1 MANKIRRSTKSIN
14 SKVVQVNFVV
24 DCSGSMGATAATWKG
39 NKYARYE
46 IVKTA
51 LNICVAHMQ
60 KPDRVQIVEFE
71 SFAKTLVES
80 TSDYT
85 GAMISLSDAYA
96 LFPKGGTNISAGL
109 EEALKGA
116 SNSTKNIT
124 ILFTDMWDPEGKYI
138 SNAFN
143 ADCGNG
149 DSCFKALADL
159 GPVYVIIIA
168 DIGQK
173 TMVEEGCKNLSKIV
187 SKDYG
192 IKWNDCYAVAMDPRS
207 SKSAVDLT
215 QYLTSIGPFYKKE

>member
-1 MANKIRRSTKSIN
+1 M
-14 SKVVQVNFVV
+14 VQVNFVV
-24 DCSGSMGATAATWKG
+24 DCSGSMDAVAATWKG

-71 SFAKTLVES
+71 SNANTLVAS

-85 GAMISLSDAYA
+85 GAMISLSDPYA
-96 LFPKGGTNISAGL
+96 LRPKGGTNIPAGL
-109 EEALKGA
+109 KEALKGA

-124 ILFTDMWDPEGKYI
+124 ILITDMWDPEGKYI
-138 SNAFN
+138 SHAFH

-159 GPVYVIIIA
+159 GPVYVIILSEA
-168 DIGQK
+168 VKVVSGRDNLQLEK
-173 TMVEEGCKNLSKIV
+173 SCKNLSKIV
-187 SKDYG
+187 SQDYG
-192 IKWNDCYAVAMDPRS
+192 INWNDCYAWAIDSKS
-207 SKSAVDLT
+207 SKSVHELMD
-215 QYLTSIGPFYKKE
+215 YLTSIGPFYKNEE